1 MDSNLLFTS
10 ALGLQ
15 APWQVTDIR
24 FEQEQGEIH
33 FDLAYDVGSAKFKHR
48 QTLN

>member
-24 FEQEQGEIH
+24 
-33 FDLAYDVGSAKFKHR
+33 LSAVWGGKTHR
-48 QTLN
+48 VTV